1 MPGICF
7 EMLPHLSVREFFVQ
21 SACLAAGIVRGG
33 PDCRGVVGAAGVE
46 WRLSPAGACILREK
60 ERILTDA
67 LFGALPENPGQAFF
81 EWALIAPIRNTR

>member
-33 PDCRGVVGAAGVE
+33 LDCRVLPVPPGVE

-60 ERILTDA
+60 ERIC
-67 LFGALPENPGQAFF
+67 
-81 EWALIAPIRNTR
+81 

>member
-7 EMLPHLSVREFFVQ
+7 EMLPYLSVREFFVQ

-33 PDCRGVVGAAGVE
+33 PDCRVLPGSPGSNGGC
-46 WRLSPAGACILREK
+46 RLPGPAYCVKK
-60 ERILTDA
+60 ERIRQDA